1 MYTLNLPLLYYVV
14 YVYARAAFPTD
25 THKFLYISC
34 ICPLPDD
41 GPEMDEISLR

>member
-1 MYTLNLPLLYYVV
+1 MICVRTELATILYT
-14 YVYARAAFPTD
+14 YARAAFAYD
-25 THKFLYISC
+25 TYKFLCISC

>member
-1 MYTLNLPLLYYVV
+1 MLYVRTELATILYT
-14 YVYARAAFPTD
+14 YARAAFPYD
-25 THKFLYISC
+25 IQKFLYISC